1 MSARRPYVR
10 SMDGWWRRDPFFV
23 HYMAREATAVL
34 VVAYALV
41 LLVGLLRLS
50 QGQAAYEGWLS
61 ALRSPLAIGFHVLLL
76 AVFLYH
82 TWSWFRIM
90 PKTMPLIL
98 PDGKRLSPTLITG
111 AGLTAAA
118 IVCTSLVMAA
128 IKVAG

>member
-1 MSARRPYVR
+1 MSARWPYVR

-23 HYMAREATAVL
+23 RYMAREATAVL
-34 VVAYALV
+34 VVAYAV
-41 LLVGLLRLS
+41 V
-50 QGQAAYEGWLS
+50 
-61 ALRSPLAIGFHVLLL
+61 LL

-98 PDGKRLSPTLITG
+98 PDGRRLSPALVTG

-118 IVCTSLVMAA
+118 IVCASLVVAA
-128 IKVAG
+128 MKVAA